1 MVDLIWLSHDSS
13 SALAVIDIAYA
24 SGSRAA
30 ESSERYAMVLGL
42 RHNVSNSPVIG
53 RTPWQPA
60 QWLVEAAADPAPLF
74 ALLEGFS
81 AGAAVSGVRGGEVT
95 YADATSRTIR
105 LLGADAAE
113 LPPIASLGAEQS
125 NTSVRLGPSHI
136 FKLFRRLENG
146 ENPQLEVGRFL
157 TQTTFRAAS
166 PLEGSITY
174 RAPDGRRSTLGI
186 LEGWVVNEGD
196 GWTYVVSRLAESEMT
211 SSNHDV
217 LVADMFALGTTTADL
232 HRAVASDD
240 TVETFAP
247 EPVTAE
253 DRRLWHLAVV
263 AQSERAMVLVEG
275 HHQKWSGEAGRLGQL
290 LLRARRTITERL
302 RRFDLWPHVPLQK
315 IRVHGDY
322 HLGQVL
328 KTPGG
333 FALIDF
339 EGEPTRPLSERRRK
353 QCALKDVAGMIRSFQ
368 YAAQSARERGGG
380 SLDPA
385 RVAAAL
391 RAAFLEGYQT
401 RVIAAGAP
409 FLPADA
415 GAIQGWIRFF
425 ELEKALYEIEYEINN
440 RPAWVHIPLTGMLEN
455 VAGDLS

>member
-1 MVDLIWLSHDSS
+1 
-13 SALAVIDIAYA
+13 
-24 SGSRAA
+24 
-30 ESSERYAMVLGL
+30 
-42 RHNVSNSPVIG
+42 
-53 RTPWQPA
+53 
-60 QWLVEAAADPAPLF
+60 
-74 ALLEGFS
+74 
-81 AGAAVSGVRGGEVT
+81 
-95 YADATSRTIR
+95 
-105 LLGADAAE
+105 
-113 LPPIASLGAEQS
+113 
-125 NTSVRLGPSHI
+125 
-136 FKLFRRLENG
+136 
-146 ENPQLEVGRFL
+146 
-157 TQTTFRAAS
+157 
-166 PLEGSITY
+166 
-174 RAPDGRRSTLGI
+174 
-186 LEGWVVNEGD
+186 
-196 GWTYVVSRLAESEMT
+196 
-211 SSNHDV
+211 
-217 LVADMFALGTTTADL
+217 
-232 HRAVASDD
+232 
-240 TVETFAP
+240 
-247 EPVTAE
+247 
-253 DRRLWHLAVV
+253 
-263 AQSERAMVLVEG
+263 
-275 HHQKWSGEAGRLGQL
+275 
-290 LLRARRTITERL
+290 L

-440 RPAWVHIPLTGMLEN
+440 RPAWVHIPLTGMLEI